1 MEVERF
7 KHRQLAPTVGP
18 IVMIT
23 GELVGPIIKINLLQ
37 QAVGFPSEWICF
49 LLRALEY
56 SSSWIPETEQ
66 SMSNLILLQHH
77 RFHCGVASTI
87 SRFVHVQIP

>member
-23 GELVGPIIKINLLQ
+23 GEFEGPIIKPIYT
-37 QAVGFPSEWICF
+37 SK
-49 LLRALEY
+49 
-56 SSSWIPETEQ
+56 SSSFQP
-66 SMSNLILLQHH
+66 MLI
-77 RFHCGVASTI
+77 
-87 SRFVHVQIP
+87 